1 MRIKWGLQ
9 ALKDGISMK
18 EINKKRKSIVDE
30 VVSEKHT
37 IKYDNFDL
45 RNFKEITD
53 ANPKLKEIYHEGIDN
68 YPQFKELHQDIFD
81 ALYKYSPQ
89 KFDENQIDYEYLLN
103 SKVMDSIIN
112 NPKYKE
118 MRLLTRLD
126 IVNATMGSQVIGE
139 QAKDLVKELK
149 DQLQDAMANAKQAAQ
164 AISSEDS
171 EDDADTEEAK
181 SEKSMTLEEA
191 KKLLEESMQKI
202 DDVVTEKVEYKIQ
215 NILGQA
221 LMETRKTSN
230 VIKHWGLDSDPH
242 YRKTGYQEKIKILD
256 KIKNS
261 EKLKQ
266 LADLAG
272 RYKRWAIATHK
283 SKTKYG
289 VDSIR
294 GVTIGSDIG
303 KLLPT
308 EAMKLQNPILKTVFK
323 KDLLENKLF
332 QYEYNHQQKESA
344 GPIICCIDSSGSM
357 WGPAE
362 IWAKAVAL
370 GLLEIA
376 RHQNRSFYAI
386 HFSSGYHS
394 DRLHVNDFNKK
405 KPYSITNVIDLA
417 EYFEG
422 GGTAFEPPLNAARKQ
437 ISTEKDFSKA
447 DIVFITDGASAVR
460 NTWLRDF
467 LSWKKLNK
475 VNIYS
480 VLLDCG
486 YNYKESLEEFSD
498 DIILLS
504 KLNSTYFDKTA
515 SVLFKM
521 I

>member
-1 MRIKWGLQ
+1 
-9 ALKDGISMK
+9 MK
-18 EINKKRKSIVDE
+18 ELKKKVKSIVDE
-30 VVSEKHT
+30 VVSEKYT

-45 RNFKEITD
+45 RNFKDITE
-53 ANPKLKEIYHEGIDN
+53 ANPKLKEIYEEGIDN
-68 YPQFKELHQDIFD
+68 YPQFEELHQDIFD
-81 ALYKYSPQ
+81 SLYKYSPE

-103 SKVMDSIIN
+103 SKVMDSVIN

-126 IVNATMGSQVIGE
+126 IVNSTMGSQVIGE
-139 QAKDLVKELK
+139 QVKDLVKDLQ
-149 DQLQDAMANAKQAAQ
+149 DQVQDAMANAKQAQ
-164 AISSEDS
+164 EVIESEESD
-171 EDDADTEEAK
+171 ENADGEEGK

-191 KKLLEESMQKI
+191 KKLLEESLKEI
-202 DDVVTEKVEYKIQ
+202 DEAVTEKVEYKVQ

-221 LMETRKTSN
+221 LMQTRKTSN
-230 VIKHWGLDSDPH
+230 VIKHWGLEQDPN

-261 EKLKQ
+261 KKLRE
-266 LADLAG
+266 LADIAG

-283 SKTKYG
+283 SKKKYG

-294 GVTIGSDIG
+294 GVTIGNDIG

-308 EAMKLQNPILKTVFK
+308 EAMKLQNPILKKVFK
-323 KDLLENKLF
+323 KDLLEHKLF
-332 QYEYNHQQKESA
+332 QYEYDHKQKESA

-357 WGPAE
+357 WGPSE

-386 HFSSGYHS
+386 HFSSGYRA
-394 DRLHVNDFNKK
+394 DNLHVNDFHKK
-405 KPYSITNVIDLA
+405 QPYSITNVIDLA

-422 GGTAFEPPLNAARKQ
+422 GGTAFEPPLNAARKH

-460 NTWLRDF
+460 NDWLRNF
-467 LSWKKLNK
+467 MAWKTSNK
-475 VNIYS
+475 VNIFS

-486 YNYKESLEEFSD
+486 YNYRESLEEFSD
-498 DIILLS
+498 EIILLS
-504 KLNSTYFDKTA
+504 KLNKTYFDKTA

-521 I
+521 V